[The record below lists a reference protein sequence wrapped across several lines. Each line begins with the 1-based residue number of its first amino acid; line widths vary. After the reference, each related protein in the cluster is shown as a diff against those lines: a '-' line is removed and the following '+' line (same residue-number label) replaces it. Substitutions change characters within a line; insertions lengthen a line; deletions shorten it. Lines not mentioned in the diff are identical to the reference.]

1 MKKLSRN
8 IEIIIAVSLCVYLPI
23 IFGLINLKD
32 KNLPFVGSD
41 AVEYFKLSESIL
53 HGGFYTQDNIN
64 HEVFRTPGYP
74 ILLAISKGIFQTY
87 WSIIFIQ
94 LLCTIGISILIYKIC
109 KRFLSDKWSIFAAI
123 LFLIEPSVIVYTITA
138 ASDIPFT
145 FLFILSIYLIF
156 FRNISYLNSVL
167 SGLLLGSATLI
178 RPISLY
184 FIPIVLILC
193 FVFNF
198 KKEKYTKLILNL
210 VILIIFSSLI
220 LLPWL
225 IRNNKL
231 FHKVTLSSL
240 PSYNLFHYNLPEY
253 YSYTK
258 NINPEEARNIL
269 KQDLSFKVVNDD
281 ELRRGEYIDVLGDIS
296 SKHIKDD
303 FWGYTRFHIV
313 KTIPFFISS
322 SIKNAFVMKD
332 AILGITESNIEYHN
346 ISGEILKGNIMEVFR
361 ILKSEWLYFVERMIW
376 GILLVLALS
385 SIFIKDNRKI
395 SILFITI
402 IMYFA
407 ILTGPVSY
415 VRYRLP
421 IQPFLMV
428 LAMISIH
435 TIYRKSTY
443 HTYDVYSV
451 RL

>member
-1 MKKLSRN
+1 MKRLSRN

-23 IFGLINLKD
+23 VFGLINLKD
-32 KNLPFVGSD
+32 NNLPFVGSD
-41 AVEYFKLSESIL
+41 AVEYMKLSESIL
-53 HGGFYTQDNIN
+53 NGGFYTQDGVN

-74 ILLAISKGIFQTY
+74 LLLAISKGVFQTY

-94 LLCTIGISILIYKIC
+94 LLCTLGISILIFKIC
-109 KRFLSDKWSIFAAI
+109 QKILSNNLSVFAAI

-145 FLFILSIYLIF
+145 FLFILSIYLMF
-156 FRNISYLNSVL
+156 FRNVSYGNSIL
-167 SGLLLGSATLI
+167 SGLLLGLATLI

-184 FIPIVLILC
+184 FIPIALISY

-198 KKEKYTKLILNL
+198 KKEKYSKLILNL
-210 VILIIFSSLI
+210 LILIVFSSLI
-220 LLPWL
+220 LLPWFV
-225 IRNNKL
+225 RNYRL

-258 NINPEEARNIL
+258 NIHPEEARDIL
-269 KQDLSFKVVNDD
+269 KQDLNFKVLNDD
-281 ELRRGEYIDVLGDIS
+281 ELRRGEYMDILGDIS
-296 SKHIKDD
+296 STHIKGN
-303 FWGYTRFHIV
+303 FVGYTRFHLL

-332 AILGITESNIEYHN
+332 AILGVTESNIKYHN
-346 ISGEILKGNIMEVFR
+346 ISSEILKGNIKELFR
-361 ILKSEWLYFVERMIW
+361 ILKSEWLFFIERIIW
-376 GILLVLALS
+376 GILLILALCS
-385 SIFIKDNRKI
+385 VFIKENRKI
-395 SILFITI
+395 SVLFITI

-421 IQPFLMV
+421 IQPFLIV
-428 LAMISIH
+428 L
-435 TIYRKSTY
+435 TVVTLKQIYRKLTY
-443 HTYDVYSV
+443 HV
-451 RL
+451 